1 MRCHATTTSPVH
13 ALTPPPP
20 PQVKADKVEKKW
32 VSGKLSYS
40 DYDSDTA
47 VMHATREACFRAAGS
62 VVAAV
67 DSVFAAASDPLHARS
82 AFCCVRPPGHHAE
95 RNKVM
100 GFCYFN
106 GAGIAAKYAPECLYA
121 QHQYGKS
128 HGVRRVA
135 VMDFDVHHGNGTEEG
150 FLRDESCFYGSTH
163 ERDNFPGTGQHR
175 RIVNRCLTGGDHK
188 KSRKEFR
195 PRWQHVVDEMER
207 YCPQLVVFSAGFDAH
222 GADPLGNCWLT
233 DEDFAWATDVVLAA
247 CARIGGAD
255 HPVPCVS
262 VLEGGYDLEA
272 IARSAVLH
280 CRSLQRGHQ
289 QTPESESGN
298 EAAALAET
306 ISRLE
311 L

>member
-1 MRCHATTTSPVH
+1 
-13 ALTPPPP
+13 
-20 PQVKADKVEKKW
+20 
-32 VSGKLSYS
+32 
-40 DYDSDTA
+40 
-47 VMHATREACFRAAGS
+47 
-62 VVAAV
+62 
-67 DSVFAAASDPLHARS
+67 
-82 AFCCVRPPGHHAE
+82 
-95 RNKVM
+95 
-100 GFCYFN
+100 
-106 GAGIAAKYAPECLYA
+106 
-121 QHQYGKS
+121 
-128 HGVRRVA
+128 
-135 VMDFDVHHGNGTEEG
+135 MDFDVHHGNGTEEG
-150 FLRDESCFYGSTH
+150 FLRDDSCFYGSTH
-163 ERDNFPGTGQHR
+163 ERDNFPGTGVDLYPNIGENAKSEQHR

-207 YCPQLVVFSAGFDAH
+207 YRPQLVVFSAGFDAH
-222 GADPLGNCWLT
+222 GDDPLGNCWLT

-255 HPVPCVS
+255 QPVPCVS

-280 CRSLQRGHQ
+280 CRSLQRGHEE
-289 QTPESESGN
+289 TAEKSEPGN